1 MVCPFRGRKRS
12 IKHLKWI
19 KLKGLALI
27 FLVNEMLFL
36 LLKKGEKEDENEEDP
51 KVPGINNLPDEK
63 GNPSKNSMKI

>member
-1 MVCPFRGRKRS
+1 M
-12 IKHLKWI
+12 
-19 KLKGLALI
+19 I